1 MAVKIKLQRLG
12 KIRTPEY
19 RVVVQDA
26 RTKRSGKIIENLGIY
41 QPTQEP
47 SLIQIDSE
55 RAQYWLGV
63 GAQPTEPVLALLKVT
78 GDWQKFKGL
87 EGAEGTLKV
96 AEPKPSKLD
105 LFNAA
110 LAEANNGPTIE
121 AITEKKRKA
130 KEEAEAKAAAEKAAE
145 EAAAAEA
152 AKAEEEAAK
161 AEEADSAEAE
171 ESAE

>member
-26 RTKRSGKIIENLGIY
+26 RTKRSGKVIENLGIY

-63 GAQPTEPVLALLKVT
+63 GAQPTEPVLALLKIT
-78 GDWQKFKGL
+78 GDWQKFKGI

-96 AEPKPSKLD
+96 AEEKKSKLD
-105 LFNAA
+105 LFNEA
-110 LAEANNGPTIE
+110 LAEAADGPTAE

-130 KEEAEAKAAAEKAAE
+130 KEEAEAKAAAEEAAAKEAE
-145 EAAAAEA
+145 EAEKAEA
-152 AKAEEEAAK
+152 AEGE
-161 AEEADSAEAE
+161 AEAE
-171 ESAE
+171 SAE

>member
-1 MAVKIKLQRLG
+1 MAVKIKLQRIG

-19 RVVVQDA
+19 RVIIADA
-26 RTKRSGKIIENLGIY
+26 RTRRSGKAIENIGIY
-41 QPTQEP
+41 SPKQQPA
-47 SLIQIDSE
+47 LIQIDSE

-87 EGAEGTLKV
+87 PGAEGTLQV
-96 AEPKPSKLD
+96 AEEKPSKLD

-110 LAEANNGPTIE
+110 LSEAANGPTLE

-130 KEEAEAKAAAEKAAE
+130 KEEAEAKAAAEA
-145 EAAAAEA
+145 AAAAEA
-152 AKAEEEAAK
+152 EAKAAAEAEA
-161 AEEADSAEAE
+161 AEEAPAE

>member
-1 MAVKIKLQRLG
+1 MAVKIKLQRQG
-12 KIRTPEY
+12 KIRTAQY
-19 RVVVQDA
+19 RVVVADA
-26 RTKRSGKIIENLGIY
+26 RTRRNGAVIENLGIY
-41 QPTQEP
+41 QPKEEP
-47 SLIQIDSE
+47 SIIKIDSE
-55 RAQYWLGV
+55 RVQYWLGV

-96 AEPKPSKLD
+96 AEEKKSKLEI
-105 LFNAA
+105 FNEA

-121 AITEKKRKA
+121 AITEKKKKA
-130 KEEAEAKAAAEKAAE
+130 KEEAEKKAAE

-152 AKAEEEAAK
+152 AAAAAGEADAEAEEK
-161 AEEADSAEAE
+161 AEEASE